1 MIRRGLTISARR
13 LAVRR
18 ALFAPVQQRVVNPV
32 RALSVTPRVNLP
44 SHELVPLPALSPTME
59 VGTIKSWEVITF
71 KFIISTLK
79 VFTKQGLF
87 WSWRRYLKIRY
98 PSDTLKQ
105 VRIKKFTLKNTTIN
119 HFYRFRQYSNVSE
132 TVLEIVLN
140 WLTDVEGNKDWAE

>member
-87 WSWRRYLKIRY
+87 
-98 PSDTLKQ
+98 
-105 VRIKKFTLKNTTIN
+105 
-119 HFYRFRQYSNVSE
+119 
-132 TVLEIVLN
+132 
-140 WLTDVEGNKDWAE
+140 

>member
-32 RALSVTPRVNLP
+32 RALSVTARVNLP

-87 WSWRRYLKIRY
+87 
-98 PSDTLKQ
+98 
-105 VRIKKFTLKNTTIN
+105 
-119 HFYRFRQYSNVSE
+119 
-132 TVLEIVLN
+132 
-140 WLTDVEGNKDWAE
+140 